1 MNKANEANKDV
12 VDRKEAARKL
22 AMRVLTESE
31 ARDIAAAG
39 GFVKVGPP
47 TPVKPN
53 IASWPSCAT
62 PQGVA
67 HDAPGSKV
75 VGF

>member
-1 MNKANEANKDV
+1 MSMSNDEKKIA

-39 GFVKVGPP
+39 AFVKVGPP

-53 IASWPSCAT
+53 IA
-62 PQGVA
+62 
-67 HDAPGSKV
+67 
-75 VGF
+75 